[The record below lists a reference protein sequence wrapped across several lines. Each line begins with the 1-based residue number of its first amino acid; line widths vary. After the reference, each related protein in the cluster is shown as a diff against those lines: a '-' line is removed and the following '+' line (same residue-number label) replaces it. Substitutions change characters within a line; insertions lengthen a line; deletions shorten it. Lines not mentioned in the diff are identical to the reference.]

1 MGKFYIGEFMDDD
14 QRTALRTQ
22 LLRFAP
28 TEFILHKKAL
38 LPHTIQL
45 LHQECSSA
53 LMTFVDPTSSFA
65 ASNLSPFIQKNH
77 VFQRDDDSSSNSL
90 PSLLSHLLSNQSS
103 LFEPCLS
110 SLYLCSSYLN
120 RCCIANLL
128 MSQRRFFCIDNI
140 DKGIRFLLL
149 FISRE
154 RLTQFLFPNR
164 TNKTRSL

>member
-1 MGKFYIGEFMDDD
+1 MGKFYIGEFLDDD

-28 TEFILHKKAL
+28 TEFILHKKAV

-53 LMTFVDPTSSFA
+53 LISYVDPTSSFA
-65 ASNLSPFIQKNH
+65 ASNLTPFIQQNH
-77 VFQRDDDSSSNSL
+77 VFQCDDDTSSNTTY
-90 PSLLSHLLSNQSS
+90 PSLLTHLLSNQSS

-128 MSQRRFFCIDNI
+128 MSQKRFFCIDNI
-140 DKGIRFLLL
+140 DKGISFFSFFLSTERF
-149 FISRE
+149 
-154 RLTQFLFPNR
+154 T
-164 TNKTRSL
+164 